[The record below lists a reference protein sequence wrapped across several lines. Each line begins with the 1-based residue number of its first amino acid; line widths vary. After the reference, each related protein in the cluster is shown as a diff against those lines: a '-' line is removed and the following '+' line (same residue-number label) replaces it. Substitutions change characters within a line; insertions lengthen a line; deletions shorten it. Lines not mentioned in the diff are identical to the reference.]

1 MIFITCDNTK
11 YKVAIYMRLS
21 REDDKTDDEGKYHKR
36 DSESIKNQRN
46 ILKKYISQNNLN
58 LIDEYVDDGY
68 SGSNFDRPNFKRM
81 ISDID
86 RGIINMVIVKDLSR
100 LGRNNIETSNYVDRY
115 FPIHRVRFIALLDDV
130 DTDMDTMGNEMAP
143 FKIVVNEYYNR
154 ITSKNI
160 RTTFKNKKSEGLFL
174 GWKAP
179 YGYKKS
185 SLNKYKLEIDEEA
198 AKVVKRIFYLAKEGN
213 SPRQI
218 ANILSEDNI
227 PTPSMY
233 ANLNRGVESTAY
245 NLWCSRTIDEM
256 LSNETYIGNLTQ
268 GRRKK
273 IYGVKMEIRTSK
285 EDWIIVENTHEPI
298 VNKTTF
304 EHVQKIRSKN
314 LKGGSKTYDYL
325 FKHFLRCKECGH
337 AIGIATRTTRNQ
349 SYTGCTYY
357 QKYSKFKLCTPHT
370 MNYGKLEAKILS
382 KIREL
387 CENCI
392 DRNSFKTIIE
402 DEEKNNNRYEKL
414 KVQVNGLEKKL
425 DNYDNYFDDIYLDF
439 KKKIIN
445 EEQYNRAKSRLEKEK
460 KDTLDRLEDLKRKLS
475 NTSNGGAKE
484 KDIIKFINE
493 YLSFEKPPKEL
504 LALLINKVEIDEN
517 KKIDI
522 YFNFKI

>member
-1 MIFITCDNTK
+1 MTNKTN
-11 YKVAIYMRLS
+11 YKAAIYIRLS
-21 REDDKTDDEGKYHKR
+21 REDDKIEG
-36 DSESIKNQRN
+36 DSESVKNQRN
-46 ILKKYISQNNLN
+46 ILQKYIKQNNLN
-58 LIDEYVDDGY
+58 LLDEYVDDGY

-81 ISDID
+81 ISDIEK
-86 RGIINMVIVKDLSR
+86 GLINMVVVKDLSR
-100 LGRNNIETSNYVDRY
+100 LGRNNIETSEYVDRY

-130 DTDMDTMGNEMAP
+130 DTEMDTMGNEMAP

-160 RTTFKNKKSEGLFL
+160 RTTLKNKKSDGLFL

-179 YGYKKS
+179 YGYKRS
-185 SLNKYKLEIDEEA
+185 SEDKYRLEIDEEA
-198 AKVVKRIFYLAKEGN
+198 AKVVRRIFELAKEGN
-213 SPRQI
+213 GSKQI
-218 ANILSEDNI
+218 ADILTKDKI

-233 ANLNRGVESTAY
+233 ANMNRGVKGATY
-245 NLWCSRTIDEM
+245 NLWCCRTIDEM

-298 VNKTTF
+298 VDKATF
-304 EHVQKIRSKN
+304 EQVQKIRSKN
-314 LKGGSKTYDYL
+314 LKGGIKKHDYL
-325 FKHFLRCKECGH
+325 FRHFLRCKECGH
-337 AIGIATRTTRNQ
+337 AICIGTRKTRNQ
-349 SYTGCTYY
+349 SYTACSYY

-370 MNYGKLEAKILS
+370 MNYGKLETEILG

-387 CENCI
+387 CDNYI
-392 DRNSFKTIIE
+392 DRKSLKNIIE
-402 DEEKNNNRYEKL
+402 GVENNNNEYDKL
-414 KVQVNGLEKKL
+414 KEKVSGLEKKL
-425 DNYDNYFDDIYLDF
+425 DNYDNYFDDIYLDLK
-439 KKKIIN
+439 KKKIN
-445 EEQYNRAKSRLEKEK
+445 EQQYNRAKSRLDKEK
-460 KDTLDRLEDLKRKLS
+460 KDIERRLEEFNKRLS
-475 NTSNGGAKE
+475 NTLNQGIKE

-504 LALLINKVEIDEN
+504 LALLIDKATIDEN

>member
-1 MIFITCDNTK
+1 MAYDKTK
-11 YKVAIYMRLS
+11 YKVAIYIRLS
-21 REDDKTDDEGKYHKR
+21 REDDKTDEDGKYHKR
-36 DSESIKNQRN
+36 DSESVKNQRN
-46 ILKKYISQNNLN
+46 ILQKYVEQNKLN
-58 LIDEYVDDGY
+58 LVDEYVDDGY

-81 ISDID
+81 ISDIEK
-86 RGIINMVIVKDLSR
+86 GLINMVIVKDLSR
-100 LGRNNIETSNYVDRY
+100 LGRNNIETSEYVDRY
-115 FPIHRVRFIALLDDV
+115 FPIHRVRFVALLDDV
-130 DTDMDTMGNEMAP
+130 DTEMDTMGNEMAP

-160 RTTFKNKKSEGLFL
+160 RTTVKNKKNDGLFL

-179 YGYKKS
+179 YGYKRS
-185 SLNKYKLEIDEEA
+185 SEDKYKLEIDEEA
-198 AKVVKRIFYLAKEGN
+198 AKVVRRIFELAKAGN
-213 SPRQI
+213 GPKQI
-218 ANILSEDNI
+218 ANILSQDKI
-227 PTPSMY
+227 PTPSNY
-233 ANLNRGVESTAY
+233 ANLNRGIRRAPY
-245 NLWCSRTIDEM
+245 NLWCCRTIDEM

-273 IYGVKMEIRTSK
+273 IYGVKMEIRTPK

-298 VNKTTF
+298 VDKTTF
-304 EHVQKIRSKN
+304 EQVQKIRRKN
-314 LKGGSKTYDYL
+314 LKGGSKTHDYL

-370 MNYGKLEAKILS
+370 MNYGKLETEILS

-387 CENCI
+387 CENYI

-402 DEEKNNNRYEKL
+402 DEEKKNNRYEKI
-414 KVQVNGLEKKL
+414 KVQVNNLEKKL
-425 DNYDNYFDDIYLDF
+425 DNYDNYFDDIYLDLK
-439 KKKIIN
+439 KKKIN
-445 EEQYNRAKSRLEKEK
+445 EKQYNRAKSRLEKEK
-460 KDTLDRLEDLKRKLS
+460 EDIKNRLEDLKQKLS
-475 NTSNGGAKE
+475 NTSSGETKE

-504 LALLINKVEIDEN
+504 LALLIDRVEIDEN

>member
-1 MIFITCDNTK
+1 
-11 YKVAIYMRLS
+11 MR
-21 REDDKTDDEGKYHKR
+21 
-36 DSESIKNQRN
+36 
-46 ILKKYISQNNLN
+46 
-58 LIDEYVDDGY
+58 EYVDDGY

-81 ISDID
+81 ISDIEN
-86 RGIINMVIVKDLSR
+86 GLINMVIVKDLSR
-100 LGRNNIETSNYVDRY
+100 LGRNNIETSEYVDRY
-115 FPIHRVRFIALLDDV
+115 FPVHRVRFVALLDDV
-130 DTDMDTMGNEMAP
+130 DTEMDTMGNEMAP

-160 RTTFKNKKSEGLFL
+160 RTTFKNKKSDGLFL

-185 SLNKYKLEIDEEA
+185 KKNKYKLVVDEEA
-198 AKVVKRIFYLAKEGN
+198 ANVVKRIFSLAKEGN
-213 SPRQI
+213 GPKQI
-218 ANILSEDNI
+218 ADILTQDKV
-227 PTPSMY
+227 PTPSNY
-233 ANLNRGVESTAY
+233 ANLNRGVKGAAY

-285 EDWIIVENTHEPI
+285 EDWIIVENTHAPI
-298 VNKTTF
+298 VDKITF

-314 LKGGSKTYDYL
+314 LKGGFKTHDYL

-337 AIGIATRTTRNQ
+337 AIGIATRTARGQ
-349 SYTGCTYY
+349 SYTECTYY

-370 MNYGKLEAKILS
+370 MNYGKLEAEILS

-387 CENCI
+387 CEKYI

-402 DEEKNNNRYEKL
+402 DEEKNNSRYEKL
-414 KVQVNGLEKKL
+414 KVQVSGLEKKL
-425 DNYDNYFDDIYLDF
+425 DNYDNYFDDIYLDLK
-439 KKKIIN
+439 KKKIN
-445 EEQYNRAKSRLEKEK
+445 EQQYNRAKYRLEMEK
-460 KDTLDRLEDLKRKLS
+460 KDIERRLEELNKRLS
-475 NTSNGGAKE
+475 NISNGGAKE

-493 YLSFEKPPKEL
+493 YLSFEKPSKEL
-504 LALLINKVEIDEN
+504 LALLIDRVTIDDN

-522 YFNFKI
+522 YFNFKT